1 MPGGLKK
8 IAPLI
13 IQPRGEYFYLGAVHI
28 LRQPPEGGGGVSQ
41 KLTNADEGGRGMSQM
56 LTIANKG
63 GCRNGNF
70 STKGS
75 HVNKNVTKTAEEG

>member
-41 KLTNADEGGRGMSQM
+41 KLTNADEFF
-56 LTIANKG
+56 NKG
-63 GCRNGNF
+63 NSCEQKSGQLI
-70 STKGS
+70 
-75 HVNKNVTKTAEEG
+75 

>member
-41 KLTNADEGGRGMSQM
+41 KLTIADEGGRGGKSNADHCWQ
-56 LTIANKG
+56 
-63 GCRNGNF
+63 RRV
-70 STKGS
+70 GS
-75 HVNKNVTKTAEEG
+75 EKC

>member
-41 KLTNADEGGRGMSQM
+41 KLTNADEGG
-56 LTIANKG
+56 G
-63 GCRNGNF
+63 G
-70 STKGS
+70 
-75 HVNKNVTKTAEEG
+75 

>member
-41 KLTNADEGGRGMSQM
+41 KLTIADEGGCKSEKFS
-56 LTIANKG
+56 IKG
-63 GCRNGNF
+63 F
-70 STKGS
+70 Y
-75 HVNKNVTKTAEEG
+75 VNKNVDR